1 MHAPIFKKT
10 KWLLKA
16 YLRWYSPVLV
26 VVAVSQLGT
35 AIASCMIILGDYGYR
50 G

>member
-1 MHAPIFKKT
+1 MHQYLRKPNGFI
-10 KWLLKA
+10 KA
-16 YLRWYSPVLV
+16 YLHWYSPVLV